1 MMAYRWIA
9 AGLVAVF
16 ALLAVL
22 LLWKDGEEGR
32 LPSVDREALLLG
44 QRIYGSTCAACHGAN
59 LEGQADWQSPDA
71 EGRMPAPPH
80 DASGHT
86 WHHADGLLFDIVKFG
101 MAKAVGL
108 ENYDSAMPAYE
119 DMLTDSEIRAV
130 LAWIKSTW
138 PEEIRARSDQL
149 NAQAAEDN

>member
-1 MMAYRWIA
+1 MTPYRWIA
-9 AGLVAVF
+9 AALVAVV
-16 ALLAVL
+16 AMLAVVF
-22 LLWKDGEEGR
+22 LWNDGEEDR
-32 LPSVDREALLLG
+32 LPPVDRAALLLG
-44 QRIYGSTCAACHGAN
+44 QRVYGSTCAACHGKN
-59 LEGQADWQSPDA
+59 LEGQADWQSPGAD
-71 EGRMPAPPH
+71 GRMPAPPH

-130 LAWIKSTW
+130 LTWIKSTW
-138 PEEIRARSDQL
+138 PEEIRAPNDQL